1 MLSWNEIGFN
11 LASKKEKEKER
22 LQSMPNIL
30 TSFEFLNFGYCE
42 LVYMGFIDLTKVGLR
57 ISFLLG

>member
-1 MLSWNEIGFN
+1 MLSWNEIGVN

-42 LVYMGFIDLTKVGLR
+42 LVYMGFIDLKLA
-57 ISFLLG
+57 